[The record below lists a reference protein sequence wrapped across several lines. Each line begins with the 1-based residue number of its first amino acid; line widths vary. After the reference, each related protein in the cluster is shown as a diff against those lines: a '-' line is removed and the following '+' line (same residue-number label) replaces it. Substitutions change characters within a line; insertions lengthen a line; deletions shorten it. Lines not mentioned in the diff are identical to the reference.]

1 MIPKKPKDIVK
12 IVAEDLNISAEL
24 VDDLSTFYYKT
35 LRKKLSDVEDLRYRL
50 DGLGDFLI
58 RNTGVNKV
66 IKKFESMNNGMED
79 SSFVN
84 YHNKKIVTARLAQLY
99 EINKKIDVFMKAKQE
114 FKKNKYGE

>member
-1 MIPKKPKDIVK
+1 
-12 IVAEDLNISAEL
+12 
-24 VDDLSTFYYKT
+24 
-35 LRKKLSDVEDLRYRL
+35 
-50 DGLGDFLI
+50 
-58 RNTGVNKV
+58 
-66 IKKFESMNNGMED
+66 MNNGMED